1 MSNPYKL
8 SSAGLLF
15 LLLQAALVALMM
27 IAIAVGVGTKN
38 RDLMDLLTSKMVLC
52 SSAIVLL
59 GLIGKL
65 MCLIANTGAG
75 GRVAV
80 ALSLLGD
87 VGYMAIPLL
96 VFLSEYAVILSTVPF
111 FLFAIYM
118 ILLARELKRPDIVKI
133 VISSIG
139 CFVVSSISFVVMRVY
154 KTDTTFIAGGI
165 TLLATCVYG
174 TMLYLRALTFLRRA
188 IAAWPPASDVATDP
202 DTSPGAAG

>member
-1 MSNPYKL
+1 MSNSYKL
-8 SSAGLLF
+8 SSAGLLL
-15 LLLQAALVALMM
+15 LLLQFALVALAM
-27 IAIAVGVGTKN
+27 IAVAVGAGTNNKA
-38 RDLMDLLTSKMVLC
+38 LMDLLTSKIALL
-52 SSAIVLL
+52 SSTIILL

-96 VFLSEYAVILSTVPF
+96 AFLNQYAVILSTVPF

-118 ILLARELKRPDIVKI
+118 ILLARELNRPDIVKI

-139 CFVVSSISFVVMRVY
+139 CFVVSSISFVVIRLY
-154 KTDTTFIAGGI
+154 QTDTTFIAGGI
-165 TLLATCVYG
+165 TLLATAIYG

-188 IAAWPPASDVATDP
+188 IAASPSVSDVAANTDTP
-202 DTSPGAAG
+202 PATSA